1 MTPPPSP
8 LAKQDER
15 YRCYTM
21 PFSTTVP
28 YKQIYYN
35 ISQVMK

>member
-1 MTPPPSP
+1 MERMESCVMTPPPSP

-28 YKQIYYN
+28 Y
-35 ISQVMK
+35 